1 MRRRKNKFYVHILRF
16 GELRNRQP
24 ELVIFGRVYF
34 ALHALVLITIIVRKG
49 NKREQS
55 KAIAFVSNDNAN
67 IQKVRSTEKSKKQS
81 NKEKHLN
88 FPEVIQF
95 DARTDKINV
104 TMMRILVFSSRS
116 RKKNT
121 SNHTHTHTHKT
132 ILRWVHEFHCDYGK
146 CAHIFVF
153 EKLPKR
159 GQLPWKKKRIVGIS

>member
-1 MRRRKNKFYVHILRF
+1 MEKQATRASN
-16 GELRNRQP
+16 
-24 ELVIFGRVYF
+24 FGRVYF
-34 ALHALVLITIIVRKG
+34 ALHTLVLITIIVRKG

-121 SNHTHTHTHKT
+121 SNHTHTHTYT
-132 ILRWVHEFHCDYGK
+132 QNYFALS
-146 CAHIFVF
+146 A
-153 EKLPKR
+153 
-159 GQLPWKKKRIVGIS
+159 